1 MPTADFSGKVALVT
15 GASGG
20 VGLRVAEALARGGA
34 TVVVNSRSEES
45 ARRTVERLATLS
57 ENVLAAVGDC
67 ENYDA
72 TVEVTRRAASVNGG
86 IDLLVSAGA
95 ASRVLPRPFADMS
108 SAELVDAFE
117 SRLLPRIF
125 PVHAALPHM
134 RERGGAVVMLC
145 TDAAR
150 HATAGESIPGA
161 VGASVILMTKVFAK
175 EFARWRIRVN
185 SVAMT
190 LTSDTPSFDRIFGE
204 DRTFSSKLF
213 TKLAERFPSGR
224 PPTAEEVA
232 SVVTFLVSEQSAQV
246 TGQTVSVNGGLSF
259 GGW

>member
-1 MPTADFSGKVALVT
+1 MARQA
-15 GASGG
+15 ASG
-20 VGLRVAEALARGGA
+20 
-34 TVVVNSRSEES
+34 
-45 ARRTVERLATLS
+45 
-57 ENVLAAVGDC
+57 
-67 ENYDA
+67 
-72 TVEVTRRAASVNGG
+72 NGG
-86 IDLLVSAGA
+86 IDILVSAGA
-95 ASRVLPRPFADMS
+95 ASRVLPKPFAEFDG
-108 SAELVDAFE
+108 AEIVDAFQ

-125 PVHAALPHM
+125 PVHAALPYL

-204 DRTFSSKLF
+204 DSTFSSKLF
-213 TKLAERFPSGR
+213 TRLAERFPSGR
-224 PPTAEEVA
+224 PPTSEEVA
-232 SVVTFLVSEQSAQV
+232 QVAVFLASDAASQV